1 MVFSDDLKSIGRSWQ
16 KHFGMQ
22 FATVTVLTATFSAV
36 VFMLSLGM
44 SFQRV
49 LTVWGEQ
56 IQISAYL
63 DDGLNEQTVADL
75 KKAIEARPE
84 VESVSHISKP
94 QAAHLFRDQ
103 MASYAPELMADAEFA
118 TPFPAS
124 FQIRLRDEASK
135 DGDVARLESFAKEV
149 GAMAGV
155 EDVSYGQSWVRN
167 YSSFVGVLKGAGLA
181 LGLVLL
187 AGSLFVV
194 ANSIRTL
201 ISNRREE
208 VEILELLGATNR
220 HIRRPYIVE
229 AIALCGV
236 ATLIALS
243 VNAAFYGW
251 LISYMKRSLAFARM
265 AQEFSFLS
273 PTQWL
278 LTFACGCLLGAL
290 GSWITVR
297 SLNSG
302 WSAARGV
309 QS

>member
-1 MVFSDDLKSIGRSWQ
+1 MVFSDDLKNIGRSWQ

-36 VFMLSLGM
+36 IFMLSLGM

-63 DDGLNEQTVADL
+63 NDGLNETMVSEL
-75 KKAIEARPE
+75 KKSLESRSE
-84 VESVSHISKP
+84 VESVSYISKP
-94 QAAHLFRDQ
+94 QAATLFRDQ
-103 MASYAPELMADAEFA
+103 MASYAPELMSDTEFA

-124 FQIRLRDEASK
+124 FQIRLRDEKSSG
-135 DGDVARLESFAKEV
+135 GDVARLESFAKEV
-149 GAMAGV
+149 GKMEGV

-167 YSSFVGVLKGAGLA
+167 YSSFVGVLKGAGVA
-181 LGLVLL
+181 LGLILL

-208 VEILELLGATNR
+208 VEILELLGATHR
-220 HIRRPYIVE
+220 HIRRPYIFE

-236 ATLIALS
+236 ATIVALS
-243 VNAAFYGW
+243 LNAVFYGW
-251 LISYMKRSLAFARM
+251 LISYMKKSLAFARM

-273 PTQWL
+273 PAQWL
-278 LTFACGCLLGAL
+278 LAFAMGCLLGAL
-290 GSWITVR
+290 GAWITVR

>member
-16 KHFGMQ
+16 KHFAMQ
-22 FATVTVLTATFSAV
+22 FATATVLTATFSVV

-63 DDGLNEQTVADL
+63 DDALTNPAIADL
-75 KKAIEARPE
+75 KASLEARSE
-84 VESVSHISKP
+84 VEAVTYISKA
-94 QAAHLFRDQ
+94 QAANLFRDQ
-103 MASYAPELMADAEFA
+103 MASYAPDLLADSEFA

-124 FQIRLRDEASK
+124 FQIRLRKDASDEN
-135 DGDVARLESFAKEV
+135 DLARLETFAKEV
-149 GAMAGV
+149 GAIAGV

-167 YSSFVGVLKGAGLA
+167 YSSFVGVLKGAGVV
-181 LGLVLL
+181 LGLILL
-187 AGSLFVV
+187 LGSLFIV

-208 VEILELLGATNR
+208 VELLELLGATSR
-220 HIRRPYIVE
+220 RIRRPYIVE
-229 AIALCGV
+229 AIVLCGV
-236 ATLIALS
+236 ASLISLS
-243 VNAAFYGW
+243 VNAAFYSW
-251 LISYMKRSLAFARM
+251 LISRMRKSLAFGRM

-278 LTFACGCLLGAL
+278 TVFLLGCVLGAI
-290 GSWITVR
+290 GSWMTVR
-297 SLNSG
+297 TLNSG

-309 QS
+309 RS